1 MAIFLWAAAPRPFS
15 LSSPALNRLSSREEQ
30 LWYLLTV
37 DKLVVKEKKHPLLA
51 PGLWLGNTSQL
62 PRVDEFRAPEKEIFP
77 LGDPKKSNELNAPAL
92 ELRGSPLSWAL
103 HPASIIALS
112 LALTVCGPH
121 SARVCSKQQA
131 IKGRVALEAQGSGRA
146 VRAWE

>member
-1 MAIFLWAAAPRPFS
+1 MKGLLYSAPGKELHVCGTFSLGSCSQTLVS

-62 PRVDEFRAPEKEIFP
+62 PRVDEFRAPDKEIFP
-77 LGDPKKSNELNAPAL
+77 LGDPKESNELNAPTL
-92 ELRGSPLSWAL
+92 EL
-103 HPASIIALS
+103 
-112 LALTVCGPH
+112 
-121 SARVCSKQQA
+121 
-131 IKGRVALEAQGSGRA
+131 
-146 VRAWE
+146 